1 MEKFIMNFISPQKS
15 LMQIDK
21 VHKNLIWGVM
31 GLPELKQYLKMTFQG
46 SQLKGAFCKK
56 RRKMK
61 IDHDLVHLVKLL
73 SPQEQDIK
81 HLTTY

>member
-31 GLPELKQYLKMTFQG
+31 GLPELKQYLKMTF
-46 SQLKGAFCKK
+46 
-56 RRKMK
+56 
-61 IDHDLVHLVKLL
+61 
-73 SPQEQDIK
+73 
-81 HLTTY
+81 